1 MKEIHNSIGAFEL
14 LELSHL
20 KFHGS
25 DSQEAATRSVL
36 SWGWLCFSAENPE
49 NNATR
54 QRVGI
59 LSLIKH
65 NALVEFDNK
74 RGRFAIKKNKNFNFQ
89 HFLSR
94 FLISAPRRAIFL
106 FFLPAEMTNVG
117 GRCYPLWLR
126 AKSNLPRGPWLQV
139 ETCWRVGSCLSGTSS
154 RRCFLPLRM
163 YQIWFFA

>member
-36 SWGWLCFSAENPE
+36 SWGWLCFCTENLE

-54 QRVGI
+54 HRVGI

-65 NALVEFDNK
+65 DTLVEFDNK
-74 RGRFAIKKNKNFNFQ
+74 RGRFAIKNF
-89 HFLSR
+89 
-94 FLISAPRRAIFL
+94 
-106 FFLPAEMTNVG
+106 
-117 GRCYPLWLR
+117 
-126 AKSNLPRGPWLQV
+126 
-139 ETCWRVGSCLSGTSS
+139 
-154 RRCFLPLRM
+154 
-163 YQIWFFA
+163 